1 MIVHFPYR
9 LLCLSNLPR
18 LLSRAVSFLL
28 GVLTASLTLAVT
40 VTAQSNSLEIVNF
53 SYFDSYSKTMAGGS
67 RLVIEGGKIA
77 SLNDNT
83 YACSGCQTIDLAGGF
98 IVPGLIDLHQ
108 HLDTGG
114 FAEMDTNT
122 RVSLFRKNLYWG
134 ITAVFNP
141 SLPNELHRA
150 VKSAT
155 SKMPA
160 RYPRFLT
167 AGRMIGPT
175 GGWGNF
181 KTATVGG
188 MKAAITA
195 QISAGASVIKLSYDD
210 KSWLTGKALPLF
222 SENALAAAIR
232 YAHMRERRVFV
243 HTTQV
248 PLAKK
253 ALRAGADGIT
263 TGLIIGKVDAELISL
278 MKSRRAAYTAT
289 FSAFAAIAD
298 NAASSTR
305 QKQYDPDLINSAS
318 LYSSLASPIM
328 KQNWLDWYPLSYLVG
343 RHQKTLQ
350 SNTKRLIDAGI
361 NVGLG
366 SDAGTPGVVFGAAL
380 LDEMQRHVDMG
391 LRPSDAIYMATM
403 ANARILFLN
412 KITGSIEVGK
422 AADLVLL
429 REDPSQSISAFRSV
443 LYTIRAGELYN
454 RQEF

>member
-1 MIVHFPYR
+1 MALFFV
-9 LLCLSNLPR
+9 LLKTNSILT
-18 LLSRAVSFLL
+18 VS
-28 GVLTASLTLAVT
+28 A
-40 VTAQSNSLEIVNF
+40 TAQTSSLEIVNF

-77 SLNDNT
+77 SLNDDT
-83 YACSGCQTIDLAGGF
+83 FACAGCQTIDLAGGF

-114 FAEMDTNT
+114 FAGMDTNA

-134 ITAVFNP
+134 ITTVFNP
-141 SLPNELHRA
+141 SIPKELHRA

-175 GGWGNF
+175 GGWGDL

-188 MKAAITA
+188 LKAAINA
-195 QISAGASVIKLSYDD
+195 QIRAGASVIKLSYDD
-210 KSWLTGKALPLF
+210 KSWLTGEALPLF

-232 YAHMRERRVFV
+232 YAQMRERRVFV

-248 PLAKK
+248 SLAKK

-263 TGLIIGKVDAELISL
+263 SGLIIGEVDAEFISL

-289 FSAFAAIAD
+289 FAAFAAIAD
-298 NAASSTR
+298 NAASATR
-305 QKQYDPDLINSAS
+305 QKKYDPDLINGAS

-350 SNTKRLIDAGI
+350 SNTKRLMNSGI
-361 NVGLG
+361 SVGLG

-391 LRPSDAIYMATM
+391 LRPADAIHMATM
-403 ANARILFLN
+403 VNARILFLN
-412 KITGSIEVGK
+412 KVAGSIEVGK

-429 REDPSQSISAFRSV
+429 REDPSQSISAFESV

-454 RQEF
+454 RKEF